1 MKRKF
6 LSPAW
11 PALVGLLAAFGAS
24 TACRLSTPTPTLEAV
39 AVRVST
45 TMPTPAPAATSSPDP
60 TPTPLPTD
68 SAQPPL
74 GSAQPSFGTPA
85 STHTPLPASTPAGSA
100 QPPRGSAQPSIGTPL
115 PTPTD
120 RPTATPVPP
129 SPSAQPPLGT
139 PQATATSKPA
149 PSQPAPAGRTVRV
162 GLDGRNDTVFQEA
175 DYQLVR
181 EAKIETLKMMSLT
194 DPAVF
199 ARIQQENPGVEF
211 IVRLYDDRMNANG
224 HPTPKEFADRMIPVM
239 RSLQPYA
246 VKFEVGNEPNHFRRF
261 EGWGPTDADAQN
273 FNAWFLEVYG
283 LLKAAHPW
291 AELGYPALATPD
303 SYHRDKAWLALT
315 REAVERADWLG
326 VHCYWQSPPDKPNT
340 MFDEAH
346 GLCFKYY
353 HELFPDKPLEMTEF
367 DNDNV
372 VWDLPPLAADQIA
385 QEAVTYYQELFK
397 YPYIRS
403 ASAFIMSSPDARWD
417 YFAWR
422 TDSGGFKPAVAA
434 VADMA
439 RPALVR

>member
-45 TMPTPAPAATSSPDP
+45 TMPTPSPAATSSPDP

-120 RPTATPVPP
+120 RPTATSVPP
-129 SPSAQPPLGT
+129 PPTRQAAATQT
-139 PQATATSKPA
+139 PATS
-149 PSQPAPAGRTVRV
+149 GRTVRV

-211 IVRLYDDRMNANG
+211 IVRLYDDRLNATG

>member
-1 MKRKF
+1 MKRRCLPSARPVLF
-6 LSPAW
+6 GLPI
-11 PALVGLLAAFGAS
+11 ALALAA
-24 TACRLSTPTPTLEAV
+24 ACRLSAPP
-39 AVRVST
+39 
-45 TMPTPAPAATSSPDP
+45 PAP
-60 TPTPLPTD
+60 

-74 GSAQPSFGTPA
+74 GSAAEVRLSTTIPTLAPTATPA
-85 STHTPLPASTPAGSA
+85 PSPSSTPLPIDTPA
-100 QPPRGSAQPSIGTPL
+100 PTHMPL
-115 PTPTD
+115 PTPTPVD
-120 RPTATPVPP
+120 TLTPALTPTEQPTVTPLPP
-129 SPSAQPPLGT
+129 SPT
-139 PQATATSKPA
+139 PQLSATATAKA
-149 PSQPAPAGRTVRV
+149 TPAPAGRTMRV
-162 GLDGRNDTVFQEA
+162 GLDGRNDAAFKEG
-175 DYQLVR
+175 DYQLIR

-194 DPAVF
+194 GPAVF
-199 ARIQQENPGVEF
+199 ARIQKENPGIEF
-211 IVRLYDDRMNANG
+211 IVRLYDDRMNADG
-224 HPTPKEFADRMIPVM
+224 HPTPKEFADRMIPIM

-246 VKFEVGNEPNHFRRF
+246 VKFEVGNEPNHFRRY

-303 SYHRDKAWLALT
+303 SYHRDRAWLALT

-353 HELFPDKPLEMTEF
+353 HGLFPAKPLEMTEF

-372 VWDLPPLAADQIA
+372 VWDIPPLTADRIA
-385 QEAVTYYQELFK
+385 HEYVTYYQELFK

-403 ASAFIMSSPDARWD
+403 ASSFILSSPDMQWD

-422 TDSGGFKPAVAA
+422 TDAGGFKPVVAA

-439 RPALVR
+439 RPPLVR

>member
-1 MKRKF
+1 MKRRC
-6 LSPAW
+6 LSLTW
-11 PALVGLLAAFGAS
+11 PALAGLPVALALVA
-24 TACRLSTPTPTLEAV
+24 ACRLSAPSAQP
-39 AVRVST
+39 
-45 TMPTPAPAATSSPDP
+45 PFGTPAPAVVQVSTTIPTLAPTSTLTPTSSPTD
-60 TPTPLPTD
+60 TPASTSFSTPAPAD
-68 SAQPPL
+68 SAQPP
-74 GSAQPSFGTPA
+74 SEMPV
-85 STHTPLPASTPAGSA
+85 
-100 QPPRGSAQPSIGTPL
+100 

-120 RPTATPVPP
+120 QPTATSTSVLP

-139 PQATATSKPA
+139 PRPTATP
-149 PSQPAPAGRTVRV
+149 QPAGRTVRV
-162 GLDGRNDTVFQEA
+162 GLGGRNDAAFQEG
-175 DYQLVR
+175 DYQLIGA
-181 EAKIETLKMMSLT
+181 AKIETLKMMSLT

-199 ARIQQENPGVEF
+199 ARIRKENPDVEF

-224 HPTPKEFADRMIPVM
+224 HPTPKEFADRMIPIM
-239 RSLQPYA
+239 RGLQPYA
-246 VKFEVGNEPNHFRRF
+246 VKFEVGNEPNHFRRI

-283 LLKAAHPW
+283 LLKMAHPW

-315 REAVERADWLG
+315 GEAVERADWLG
-326 VHCYWQSPPDKPNT
+326 VHCYWQSPPDKPST

-353 HELFPDKPLEMTEF
+353 HELFPAKPLELTEF

-372 VWDLPPLAADQIA
+372 VWDIPPLTPEQIA
-385 QEAVTYYQELFK
+385 QEVVTYYQELFK

-403 ASAFIMSSPDARWD
+403 ASAFIMSSPDSQWD

-422 TDSGGFKPAVAA
+422 TDAGGFKPVVAA

-439 RPALVR
+439 RLPLDR

>member
-1 MKRKF
+1 MNRRF
-6 LSPAW
+6 LSLTW
-11 PALVGLLAAFGAS
+11 PMLVGLPIAFALAA
-24 TACRLSTPTPTLEAV
+24 ACRLSTPP
-39 AVRVST
+39 
-45 TMPTPAPAATSSPDP
+45 PAP
-60 TPTPLPTD
+60 

-74 GSAQPSFGTPA
+74 GSAQPPLGTAAEVRLSTTIPTLTPTATPA
-85 STHTPLPASTPAGSA
+85 PSPSSTPLPTDTPAPTYSA
-100 QPPRGSAQPSIGTPL
+100 QPPLGTPLPTPTLADSVQAPLGSAQPSFGTSL
-115 PTPTD
+115 PVPTD

-129 SPSAQPPLGT
+129 LPT
-139 PQATATSKPA
+139 RQATATP
-149 PSQPAPAGRTVRV
+149 QPAPAGRTVRV
-162 GLDGRNDTVFQEA
+162 GLDGRNDAAFQEA
-175 DYQLVR
+175 DYQLIR
-181 EAKIETLKMMSLT
+181 GAKIETLKMMSLT
-194 DPAVF
+194 GPAVF
-199 ARIQQENPGVEF
+199 ARIQKENPGIEF

-224 HPTPKEFADRMIPVM
+224 HPTPKEFADRMIPIM

-246 VKFEVGNEPNHFRRF
+246 VKFEVGNEPNHFRRY

-283 LLKAAHPW
+283 LLKTAHPW

-326 VHCYWQSPPDKPNT
+326 VHCYWQSPPPRPNT

-353 HELFPDKPLEMTEF
+353 HEQFPDKPLEMTEF

-372 VWDLPPLAADQIA
+372 VWDIPPLTADQIA
-385 QEAVTYYQELFK
+385 QEYVVYYQELFK

-403 ASAFIMSSPDARWD
+403 ASSFIMSSPDTQWD

-422 TDSGGFKPAVAA
+422 TDASGFKPAVAA
-434 VADMA
+434 VADMT

>member
-1 MKRKF
+1 MKRRF
-6 LSPAW
+6 LSSAW
-11 PALVGLLAAFGAS
+11 PVLVGLPIALAMVA
-24 TACRLSTPTPTLEAV
+24 ACRLSTPAL
-39 AVRVST
+39 
-45 TMPTPAPAATSSPDP
+45 AP
-60 TPTPLPTD
+60 

-74 GSAQPSFGTPA
+74 GSAQPPLGTAAVVRLSTTIPTLAPTATPA
-85 STHTPLPASTPAGSA
+85 PPPPPSA
-100 QPPRGSAQPSIGTPL
+100 QPPLRTPLPTDTPAPTPLLTPTPL

-120 RPTATPVPP
+120 RPTATPLPP
-129 SPSAQPPLGT
+129 SPT
-139 PQATATSKPA
+139 PQATEATATPRPA
-149 PSQPAPAGRTVRV
+149 RSQPAPAGRTVRV
-162 GLDGRNDTVFQEA
+162 GLDGRNDATFQEG
-175 DYQLVR
+175 DYQLIR

-199 ARIQQENPGVEF
+199 ARIQQENSGIEF

-224 HPTPKEFADRMIPVM
+224 HPTPKEFADRMIPIM

-246 VKFEVGNEPNHFRRF
+246 VKFEVGNEPNHFRRY
-261 EGWGPTDADAQN
+261 EGWGPADADAQN

-283 LLKAAHPW
+283 LLKTAHPW

-340 MFDEAH
+340 MFDEAR

-372 VWDLPPLAADQIA
+372 VWDIPPLTADQIA
-385 QEAVTYYQELFK
+385 QEYVVYYQELFK

-403 ASAFIMSSPDARWD
+403 ASSFIMSSPDTQWD

-422 TDSGGFKPAVAA
+422 TDAGGFKPAVAA

-439 RPALVR
+439 RPPLVR